1 MSSDVPELELGPELR
16 PELELG
22 PELGTELG
30 QCGCREKGAKQE
42 REVEGREEVGCVKD
56 VLACKEVEADAR
68 QGRDEN
74 EVV

>member
-1 MSSDVPELELGPELR
+1 MSSDVPELGPELGPEL
-16 PELELG
+16 E
-22 PELGTELG
+22 
-30 QCGCREKGAKQE
+30 QCGWREKGEKQE
-42 REVEGREEVGCVKD
+42 WEVEGREEVGCVKD